1 MQSVILLH
9 STTTTYHPSPQNL
22 SALYSAVVWLLESG
36 KTGGESRY
44 CFPVGSFCPSNV
56 LLHRRQ
62 LFFPRQWRGAIVK
75 YLFPAA
81 VKVEY
86 TILTWREKFLCSTC
100 VLPEMWTYLWFQCP
114 LLFRKSGRIE
124 LFLPCGHQYKCTL
137 PNVTLRETSMECMS
151 FQYVKEWHGCT
162 MRMTAG
168 NLPVHLMQGH
178 SRFLL

>member
-36 KTGGESRY
+36 ETGGESRY

-62 LFFPRQWRGAIVK
+62 LSFPRHWRGAILK

-86 TILTWREKFLCSTC
+86 TILTWREKFCAALVCCQKCDPTYNSNVHFSSGKVAESNCSYYVGINTNAH
-100 VLPEMWTYLWFQCP
+100 
-114 LLFRKSGRIE
+114 
-124 LFLPCGHQYKCTL
+124 FLTFPTR
-137 PNVTLRETSMECMS
+137 NVYGI
-151 FQYVKEWHGCT
+151 YVI
-162 MRMTAG
+162 
-168 NLPVHLMQGH
+168 PV
-178 SRFLL
+178 R